1 MKRNET
7 YPRATVA
14 DLCRLHGVT
23 PRALRHY
30 EAEGLIAPVRDGRNR
45 RSYDAQ
51 VRADVRV
58 VIELRRAGIAL
69 CDIRAFLDLGDSAGD
84 AAAAQAF
91 LEGKLADRLVGLHEE
106 LAAVEHAAQALG
118 LGALPQGAS
127 GPERWRDRRAGP
139 PTVAHQKTA

>member
-7 YPRATVA
+7 YPQATVA

-30 EAEGLIAPVRDGRNR
+30 EAEGLIAPMRDGRNR

-58 VIELRRAGIAL
+58 IIELRRAGL
-69 CDIRAFLDLGDSAGD
+69 MLSDIRTFLEFGD
-84 AAAAQAF
+84 ATGDEGAAQAF
-91 LEGKLADRLVGLHEE
+91 LKAKLADRLMALREE
-106 LAAVEHAAQALG
+106 LAAVEHAAQTLG
-118 LGALPQGAS
+118 TGALPQGAP
-127 GPERWRDRRAGP
+127 GRDPWRDRRSSRA
-139 PTVAHQKTA
+139 TVARRASA